1 MTLQN
6 VYDIFYKRPD
16 AGYHNKTLYFVRDAK
31 GITPWED
38 SKNRSGGA
46 FSFKVYTKRPFRL
59 EGTVLF
65 VVRGVAGRRR
75 RDIRT

>member
-31 GITPWED
+31 GITHVGGL
-38 SKNRSGGA
+38 NRSGGA
-46 FSFKVYTKRPFRL
+46 FRSRCIQNVPSVWKELCYLLCGESLVGDG
-59 EGTVLF
+59 E
-65 VVRGVAGRRR
+65 
-75 RDIRT
+75 I